1 MKTRE
6 KPEGYSI
13 NYSSVNLTHMNM
25 TKWSV
30 KEKLYLISSILM
42 NGDSNWTKICHQLN
56 KCMKFTSTF
65 YTFQT
70 SPVLRTNNVSENF
83 YINFT

>member
-13 NYSSVNLTHMNM
+13 NYSSMNLSHMNM

-30 KEKLYLISSILM
+30 KEKLYLISSVLM
-42 NGDSNWTKICHQLN
+42 NGDSNWTKICQQLN
-56 KCMKFTSTF
+56 KCMKFSSNFHTTPIN
-65 YTFQT
+65 
-70 SPVLRTNNVSENF
+70 PVLRTNNVNENYTF
-83 YINFT
+83 QK